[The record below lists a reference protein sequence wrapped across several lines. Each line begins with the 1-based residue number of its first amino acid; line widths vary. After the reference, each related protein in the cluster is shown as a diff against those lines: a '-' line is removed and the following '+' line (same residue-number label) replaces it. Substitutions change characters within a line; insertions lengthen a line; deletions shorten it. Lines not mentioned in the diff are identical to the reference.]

1 VALNSAGVATYA
13 GTAPASAGP
22 LTISATYKGSAEFSS
37 STSST
42 LNETVVAT
50 GTTSALGI
58 SPSGGSLT
66 AGAAYTLTATVT
78 AASGTVTPTGNVTFN
93 IGTGTQ
99 TVALNSAGVAIYAG
113 TAPASAGPL
122 TISATYKG
130 SAEFS
135 PSTSN
140 SLNETVVAIGTM
152 SALGIS
158 PSGGSLAAGEP
169 YTLTASVSPT
179 SGTATCT
186 GNVLFTIGSTTQT
199 VALNASGVA
208 TYTITAPAAGGSLT
222 ISAAYQGS
230 AEFSPSTSNTMN
242 ETVLTIS
249 PILPY
254 IEVNGGAWQYVASVT
269 VAYGSTVNLG
279 PQPGS
284 GGTWSWTGPN
294 GFTSTSRQINS
305 IPLTSAS
312 NTFTATY
319 TNSVGLPSTQVFT
332 ITIAPTPIVPYI
344 QDFQLNGGA
353 WQNVSSLTAN
363 YGDTVNFGPQPGS
376 GGTWSWTGPNG
387 FTSTSR
393 AINRIPLT
401 SPINVFTATY
411 TNQAGVTSTQ
421 AFTITVASTPIV
433 PYLEVN
439 GGALQNASSIT
450 ASYTDTVNLGPQPGS
465 GGSWSWTGPN
475 GFMSTSR
482 AINGIPLTSPIN
494 VFTATYSNQAGV
506 TSTQAFTITIAPTPI
521 APYLDVNGG
530 AWLATNSVSVAS
542 GSTVNLGPQPG
553 SGGSWS
559 WTGPNGFT
567 STVREIDGITP
578 SAGTNNYVATYTNP
592 DGVTSMETFTIIVN

>member
-1 VALNSAGVATYA
+1 
-13 GTAPASAGP
+13 
-22 LTISATYKGSAEFSS
+22 
-37 STSST
+37 
-42 LNETVVAT
+42 
-50 GTTSALGI
+50 
-58 SPSGGSLT
+58 
-66 AGAAYTLTATVT
+66 
-78 AASGTVTPTGNVTFN
+78 
-93 IGTGTQ
+93 
-99 TVALNSAGVAIYAG
+99 
-113 TAPASAGPL
+113 
-122 TISATYKG
+122 
-130 SAEFS
+130 
-135 PSTSN
+135 
-140 SLNETVVAIGTM
+140 
-152 SALGIS
+152 
-158 PSGGSLAAGEP
+158 
-169 YTLTASVSPT
+169 
-179 SGTATCT
+179 
-186 GNVLFTIGSTTQT
+186 
-199 VALNASGVA
+199 
-208 TYTITAPAAGGSLT
+208 
-222 ISAAYQGS
+222 
-230 AEFSPSTSNTMN
+230 
-242 ETVLTIS
+242 
-249 PILPY
+249 
-254 IEVNGGAWQYVASVT
+254 
-269 VAYGSTVNLG
+269 
-279 PQPGS
+279 
-284 GGTWSWTGPN
+284 
-294 GFTSTSRQINS
+294 
-305 IPLTSAS
+305 
-312 NTFTATY
+312 
-319 TNSVGLPSTQVFT
+319 
-332 ITIAPTPIVPYI
+332 
-344 QDFQLNGGA
+344 
-353 WQNVSSLTAN
+353 
-363 YGDTVNFGPQPGS
+363 VNFGPQPGS

-393 AINRIPLT
+393 AINGIPLT

-439 GGALQNASSIT
+439 GGAWQNASSIT